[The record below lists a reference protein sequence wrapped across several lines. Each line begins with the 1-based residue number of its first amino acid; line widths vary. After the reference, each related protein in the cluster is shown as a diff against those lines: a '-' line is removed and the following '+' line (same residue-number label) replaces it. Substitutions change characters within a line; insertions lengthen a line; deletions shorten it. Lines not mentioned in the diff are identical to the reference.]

1 MINRRNIALGIAA
14 VLIAGSPGAPARA
27 QSDLAAQVAKP
38 VTLPDIAIG
47 SPTAPVTITEYA
59 SMSCVHCAAWGEN
72 VFPML
77 RSRYIDTGKV
87 RFVFREFP
95 LDLKAAGAS
104 MLARCIAKGDPEKYL
119 AVVETMYK
127 QLDPLLAR
135 TTQTFI
141 LIGKLNGLSEEEV
154 KACAT
159 DQDMLGKL
167 KADGQYAHTTLKVDT
182 TPTFFVNGQV
192 LKGAMSFEELEEII
206 KPMLER

>member
-1 MINRRNIALGIAA
+1 M
-14 VLIAGSPGAPARA
+14 
-27 QSDLAAQVAKP
+27 
-38 VTLPDIAIG
+38 
-47 SPTAPVTITEYA
+47 
-59 SMSCVHCAAWGEN
+59 
-72 VFPML
+72 
-77 RSRYIDTGKV
+77 
-87 RFVFREFP
+87 
-95 LDLKAAGAS
+95 
-104 MLARCIAKGDPEKYL
+104 
-119 AVVETMYK
+119 

-141 LIGKLNGLSEEEV
+141 LIGKLNGLNEEEV

-182 TPTFFVNGQV
+182 TPTFFVNGQM